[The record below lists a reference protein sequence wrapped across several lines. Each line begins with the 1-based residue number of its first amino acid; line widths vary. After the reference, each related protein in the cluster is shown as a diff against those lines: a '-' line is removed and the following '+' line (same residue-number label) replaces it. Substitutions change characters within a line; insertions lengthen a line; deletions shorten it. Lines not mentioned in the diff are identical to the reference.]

1 MRAIIL
7 AFTLCGLGA
16 PAFGQV
22 ADETDQMVEEPLVEA
37 EAPTAESDMSSDVE
51 TSWLTEKL
59 SLIQNAL
66 GEISPASMEM
76 DAAPAL
82 QSFGT
87 VETHCMDLL
96 RAFGS
101 GEMSNLS
108 ESVRDNT
115 ELRQSVD
122 NLCYGAR
129 AVQAALNAPDRT
141 ASPDIQHLM
150 STAERA
156 LNLARDAG

>member
-22 ADETDQMVEEPLVEA
+22 ANETDQMVEEPLADA
-37 EAPTAESDMSSDVE
+37 EAPAIETDMSSGAE
-51 TSWLTEKL
+51 TSWLAEKL

-82 QSFGT
+82 QSFET
-87 VETHCMDLL
+87 VQTNCMDLL

-101 GEMSNLS
+101 GEMSTLS
-108 ESVRDNT
+108 EGVRDNT
-115 ELRQSVD
+115 ELRQSID

-129 AVQAALNAPDRT
+129 AVQAALSAPDRT
-141 ASPDIQHLM
+141 AAPDIQHLM

-156 LNLARDAG
+156 LNLARAGG